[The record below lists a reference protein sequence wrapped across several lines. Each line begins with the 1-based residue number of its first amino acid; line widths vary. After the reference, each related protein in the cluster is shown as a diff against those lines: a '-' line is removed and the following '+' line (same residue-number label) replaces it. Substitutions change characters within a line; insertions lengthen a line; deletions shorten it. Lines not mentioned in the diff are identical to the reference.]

1 MLRILGL
8 LDNQPL
14 LVMRLSTGRSGR
26 LFRKGA
32 TSYIGPV
39 PTRPPTTNTR
49 PRSAAL
55 ALAALAALA
64 GLGTVAGCA
73 SDPPPTPA
81 ASIVLPTNP
90 TSEPTP
96 SDATPPVSATEPPTA
111 TRSSTPASGL
121 SPIPPAA
128 RQRTARGAEAF
139 VRYYIAESNRTM
151 THPRLGVMKPLEMPG
166 CRACGNLERIVHAL
180 VERKVHYAANPTQIA
195 SMGEA
200 TEDPGTGDFV
210 MSLLLQRPEV
220 SVVHFDGRLYKT
232 APPASGLVAYRTRW
246 RESGWAL
253 VEFTK
258 IQ

>member
-1 MLRILGL
+1 M
-8 LDNQPL
+8 
-14 LVMRLSTGRSGR
+14 
-26 LFRKGA
+26 
-32 TSYIGPV
+32 

-49 PRSAAL
+49 HRSAAL

-139 VRYYIAESNRTM
+139 VRYYIAEYNRAMVTPA
-151 THPRLGVMKPLEMPG
+151 TGLLPQLSTPDCAICRELEDS
-166 CRACGNLERIVHAL
+166 IHAL
-180 VERKVHYAANPTQIA
+180 VKDQERYAHASVTITHLHADSATSAGERFVIANLTSTAVDILDRGGVPVQHVPSA
-195 SMGEA
+195 
-200 TEDPGTGDFV
+200 P
-210 MSLLLQRPEV
+210 LLWEIKLRWTKDHWVVQRIRGV
-220 SVVHFDGRLYKT
+220 L
-232 APPASGLVAYRTRW
+232 
-246 RESGWAL
+246 
-253 VEFTK
+253 
-258 IQ
+258 

>member
-1 MLRILGL
+1 M
-8 LDNQPL
+8 
-14 LVMRLSTGRSGR
+14 
-26 LFRKGA
+26 
-32 TSYIGPV
+32 

-49 PRSAAL
+49 HRSAAL

-96 SDATPPVSATEPPTA
+96 SDANPPVSATEQPATA
-111 TRSSTPASGL
+111 TSTPSTAPAGL
-121 SPIPPAA
+121 SPIPPGA
-128 RQRTARGAEAF
+128 RQRTASGAEAF

-166 CRACGNLERIVHAL
+166 CRACGNLERIVDAL
-180 VERKVHYAANPTQIA
+180 VNHDVHYTAPPTLIS

-210 MSLLLQRPEV
+210 MSLQPQASQGVGGGQQGAHLQDR
-220 SVVHFDGRLYKT
+220 
-232 APPASGLVAYRTRW
+232 PPASGRGRVSHAMARIRPG
-246 RESGWAL
+246 R
-253 VEFTK
+253 
-258 IQ
+258 